1 LPQERQQEL
10 KPQERSIMFNR
21 LGWTLVLLTVF
32 AAGCVSVG
40 RTDGI
45 YSPGYHIGGLSMTGH

>member
-1 LPQERQQEL
+1 
-10 KPQERSIMFNR
+10 MYYR

-32 AAGCVSVG
+32 MAGCVAPG

-45 YSPGYHIGGLSMTGH
+45 YSPGYRIGGLSMTGH

>member
-1 LPQERQQEL
+1 
-10 KPQERSIMFNR
+10 MFNR
-21 LGWTLVLLTVF
+21 IGWTLLLLSVF
-32 AAGCVSVG
+32 IAGCVSVG